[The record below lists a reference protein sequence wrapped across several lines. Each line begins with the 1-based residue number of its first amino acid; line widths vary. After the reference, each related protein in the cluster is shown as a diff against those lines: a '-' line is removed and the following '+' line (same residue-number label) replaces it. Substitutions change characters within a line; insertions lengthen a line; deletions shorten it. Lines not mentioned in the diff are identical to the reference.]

1 MSKPGWG
8 SASDSSR
15 KGSDKNALN
24 ALEQERFLSSLDLD
38 SEMNIPTIPDID
50 DVQDKVSDSVNV
62 NNVSFTI
69 KHSIRELDSELIK
82 QTTIEGLDL
91 MILARKCLSKEED
104 LKEDD
109 VPWTWNSIFVDF
121 NSRASDK
128 KVTSADGEK
137 QVE

>member
-1 MSKPGWG
+1 MAKAGWG

-15 KGSDKNALN
+15 RGSDKNTLN
-24 ALEQERFLSSLDLD
+24 ALEQERFLSSLDID
-38 SEMNIPTIPDID
+38 TEMNIPTIPDLD
-50 DVQDKVSDSVNV
+50 DIPEKLSENV
-62 NNVSFTI
+62 KPGSSSFTI
-69 KHSIRELDSELIK
+69 KSSIRELDSELIK

-121 NSRASDK
+121 NSRNSK
-128 KVTSADGEK
+128 KETEADTK
-137 QVE
+137 AD

>member
-1 MSKPGWG
+1 MAKAGWG

-15 KGSDKNALN
+15 RGSDKNTLN
-24 ALEQERFLSSLDLD
+24 ALEQERFLSSLDID
-38 SEMNIPTIPDID
+38 TEMNIPTIPDLD
-50 DVQDKVSDSVNV
+50 DIPEKTSDTVKPNS
-62 NNVSFTI
+62 SFTL
-69 KHSIRELDSELIK
+69 KSSIRELDSELIK

-121 NSRASDK
+121 NSRNSESK
-128 KVTSADGEK
+128 KEVPETDAKLE
-137 QVE
+137 